1 MRVVPTPKPLWR
13 AFRLSSGRGAGDIWA
28 PGQSVEHLQTWKWP
42 ASRVG
47 PGEQGGCGTGGWD
60 QSAGSRGAGRGVSS
74 PRPGWDSSR
83 GSDTFTLWL
92 RRGLRMGVRWGEQE
106 MAPRPGG
113 SMGGAEPGGCQAPS
127 RTWVWTSPASSLL
140 GPHCLWHRLS
150 VPSPLSLPSHR
161 TRPSARESRG
171 GRYLSQGPS
180 SCGGLRL

>member
-1 MRVVPTPKPLWR
+1 MAQVAGTR
-13 AFRLSSGRGAGDIWA
+13 ARA
-28 PGQSVEHLQTWKWP
+28 
-42 ASRVG
+42 
-47 PGEQGGCGTGGWD
+47 
-60 QSAGSRGAGRGVSS
+60 AGSHGAGRGVSS

-83 GSDTFTLWL
+83 GSETFTLWL
-92 RRGLRMGVRWGEQE
+92 RRGLRMGVRWVEQE

-127 RTWVWTSPASSLL
+127 RTWVWTSPASGLL

-150 VPSPLSLPSHR
+150 VPWPLSLPSHR

-180 SCGGLRL
+180 GCGGLRLSLWRTPPVTSLCHSGLIAAAATTVPDEPMPEPAATYINVSA